1 MSLTELFFRP
11 FLSHEEGL
19 PLFLSPSSV
28 ARLAQ
33 VGSTCSV
40 PYNLSNW
47 CWCSLI
53 TPKKGDTQCEE
64 KGRGPAGPD
73 RWLNYSLQLPCEVRI
88 FFWLRIVQKQIVV
101 SLSARYI
108 HVLMQACMSS
118 GTLVHFAFQLL
129 VQRYSFSKINW
140 LNHLQI
146 KSNKQVI
153 INVLGFTQ
161 SPGLCAYRN
170 FSRKIKEAPQ
180 VSLHVFGS

>member
-1 MSLTELFFRP
+1 MR
-11 FLSHEEGL
+11 
-19 PLFLSPSSV
+19 
-28 ARLAQ
+28 R
-33 VGSTCSV
+33 
-40 PYNLSNW
+40 
-47 CWCSLI
+47 CSLRWAVRAVCLI
-53 TPKKGDTQCEE
+53 TCQIDAGVHWSHLKKEI
-64 KGRGPAGPD
+64 
-73 RWLNYSLQLPCEVRI
+73 LNVKRRDGAQLDLTDGWIIHCKQLPCEVRI
-88 FFWLRIVQKQIVV
+88 FFWLRIVEKQIVV

-129 VQRYSFSKINW
+129 VQHYSSSKINW
-140 LNHLQI
+140 LNRLQI

-170 FSRKIKEAPQ
+170 FSRKIKQAPQ